1 MIYHPVRGR
10 SSWLDPPGYDW
21 RIDNRY
27 KAEGVEGMMMDTDND
42 VWHTMTATIGVKA
55 IRDKKGNIRS
65 VGGIKIWKDRPEFID
80 RDVRLLRVNI
90 EIPESFFGFE
100 AEVRGRI
107 ESKLTEEFTA
117 LVEELT
123 DES

>member
-1 MIYHPVRGR
+1 
-10 SSWLDPPGYDW
+10 
-21 RIDNRY
+21 
-27 KAEGVEGMMMDTDND
+27 MMDTDND
-42 VWHTMTATIGVKA
+42 VWHTMTATIGIKA
-55 IRDKKGNIRS
+55 IRDKKGNIKS

-80 RDVRLLRVNI
+80 RDVRLLRVKI